1 MSNYDLAPL
10 TDPTNQVLW
19 ESLNSAGIGLA
30 LVDGNAS
37 LTVSNESAAT
47 WLGIPGGIH
56 TSATPISAIEPLK
69 SGGLIDKLRAM
80 ISNDPGEDTP
90 PCRFHTR
97 SVDGTPLCATARL
110 TSKAPHA
117 GRQLLIMLMRE
128 PVREISEPPALSGP
142 EELQILSSVASAL
155 SSSNDLDYILKTIL
169 TGATASQG
177 LGFNRAFLFLY
188 DNPTN
193 SLSGYLAVGPSSPE
207 EAGRIWGNLEANR
220 VSLSELLSGQP
231 DDTQVQSGSTQGMV
245 ASINIDL
252 NPDSLIAKACTQKTW
267 LNLEALDTV
276 DSVTKEFS
284 SRIGTQ
290 KLALVPL
297 VSKGNLMGLLAA
309 DNLITG
315 RPICDDA
322 VQLLQVFAD
331 QAAVAM
337 ERAGLY
343 EEQKERTREVEK
355 INTLLAES
363 QEHIIK
369 IEKMSVIG
377 ELTASIA
384 HELRNPLTII
394 GGFANLMLKST
405 TIDEQKE
412 YLNIIAGE
420 TRRAESVLN
429 HVLDFSKASRNE
441 STRIDF
447 SRLVEKNLALLIGR
461 LRCPA
466 ELMRLLAAQSE
477 IWVYGNYDQISH
489 AVYQFLRLVAEE
501 IIPPGKAEIT
511 TEVIQERAVM
521 TVRLIVDNEHRDGT
535 IKALRQIFTD
545 NKTSQR
551 LTVLVAGEA
560 VRFHGGN
567 FGLSIGNDRLPSLF
581 VELPLAKEADHVGTH
596 YNN

>member
-1 MSNYDLAPL
+1 MSNYNEDTL
-10 TDPTNQVLW
+10 TDPLEHRLW
-19 ESLNSAGIGLA
+19 EGFNAAGVGLAIIDSGAKLNSCNSPAAHWLGLPQKPLIAPLSVSTIPAFNQAGIADRINGMLAGL
-30 LVDGNAS
+30 
-37 LTVSNESAAT
+37 SAR
-47 WLGIPGGIH
+47 
-56 TSATPISAIEPLK
+56 EQQ
-69 SGGLIDKLRAM
+69 
-80 ISNDPGEDTP
+80 
-90 PCRFHTR
+90 PCRIKMQTT
-97 SVDGTPLCATARL
+97 DGLPLCVTVRHVAR
-110 TSKAPHA
+110 TVD
-117 GRQLLIMLMRE
+117 RE
-128 PVREISEPPALSGP
+128 PYLFLMMIPQVAGDSSALPALTGP
-142 EELQILSSVASAL
+142 EELQILSSVASSL
-155 SSSNDLDYILKTIL
+155 SSSNDLDHILKTIL

-177 LGFNRAFLFLY
+177 LGFNRAFLFLF
-188 DNPTN
+188 DNTSD
-193 SLSGYLAVGPSSPE
+193 SLRGHLAVGPSTAE
-207 EAGRIWGNLEANR
+207 EAGRIWKTLEGSR
-220 VSLSELLSGQP
+220 VSLSDLLSDQP
-231 DDTQVQSGSTQGMV
+231 PSTPMQTGSTQNIV
-245 ASINIDL
+245 TSIHVDL
-252 NPDSLIAKACTQKTW
+252 NQESLISKTCHHRCW
-267 LNLEALDTV
+267 VNLE
-276 DSVTKEFS
+276 SVQEIEPVTREFAG
-284 SRIGTQ
+284 RIGT
-290 KLALVPL
+290 KNVALVPL

-322 VQLLQVFAD
+322 VQLLQIFAD

-343 EEQKERTREVEK
+343 EEQKDRTRELEK
-355 INTLLAES
+355 INALLAES

-394 GGFANLMLKST
+394 GGFANLMLKAAVA
-405 TIDEQKE
+405 DEQRE

-429 HVLDFSKASRNE
+429 HVLDFSRASRNDN
-441 STRIDF
+441 TKVDLTK
-447 SRLVEKNLALLIGR
+447 LVEKNLALLIGR

-466 ELMRLLAAQSE
+466 ELMRFLPSPEE
-477 IWVYGNYDQISH
+477 ISVYGNYDQLSH

-501 IIPPGKAEIT
+501 IIPPGIAEVVTEKAEDK
-511 TEVIQERAVM
+511 ALM
-521 TVRLIVDNEHRDGT
+521 TVRLIVENEYRDTT

-581 VELPLAKEADHVGTH
+581 VELPLAKEAEHAGTH
-596 YNN
+596 NHN